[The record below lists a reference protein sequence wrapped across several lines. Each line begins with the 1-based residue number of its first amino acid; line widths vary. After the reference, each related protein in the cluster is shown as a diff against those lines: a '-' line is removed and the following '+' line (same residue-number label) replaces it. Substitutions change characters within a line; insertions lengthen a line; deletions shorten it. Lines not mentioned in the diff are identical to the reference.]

1 MIIDKSVRMRQYT
14 EFFPAFCNVFT
25 SELDELGF
33 FTAPASTK
41 YHGAYEGG
49 LFDHS
54 LEVAKQLVNLTEKLG
69 LTWERPES
77 PYIVGMYH
85 DLCKCDNYA
94 KVIDKSEAKDLNG
107 NTIKVLETG
116 YHYEYSRDIII
127 PGHGEKSV
135 IMLQKFISLTDEEIA
150 CIRWHMGAYETDT
163 KMWEYYGRAIE
174 KYPNVLY
181 THTADMIAS
190 KIIGV

>member
-1 MIIDKSVRMRQYT
+1 MENDRVEGYQRRITEYKNFMSYRKPLYPVRI
-14 EFFPAFCNVFT
+14 EVL
-25 SELDELGF
+25 EKLGF

-49 LFDHS
+49 LFNHS
-54 LEVAKQLVNLTEKLG
+54 LEVAKQLVKLTEKLG

-77 PYIVGMYH
+77 PYIVGMFH
-85 DLCKCDNYA
+85 DLCKVDNY
-94 KVIDKSEAKDLNG
+94 VWDIEADRYKYNP
-107 NTIKVLETG
+107 
-116 YHYEYSRDIII
+116 DIII
-127 PGHGEKSV
+127 PGHGDKSV
-135 IMLQKFISLTDEEIA
+135 IMLQKHLDLTDEEIA
-150 CIRWHMGAYETDT
+150 CIRWYMGAYETDT

>member
-1 MIIDKSVRMRQYT
+1 MDKEERI
-14 EFFPAFCNVFT
+14 
-25 SELDELGF
+25 ELYKSFMNDYDYLSLGYLDDMGF

-54 LEVAKQLVNLTEKLG
+54 FMTAKSLVELTEKLG
-69 LTWERPES
+69 LVWERPAS

-85 DLCKCDNYA
+85 DLCKCDNYV
-94 KVIDKSEAKDLNG
+94 KDIETDKYIYNPE
-107 NTIKVLETG
+107 
-116 YHYEYSRDIII
+116 III

-135 IMLQKFISLTDEEIA
+135 MLCLERDCLTREEIA
-150 CIRWHMGAYETDT
+150 CICWHMGAYETDP

-174 KYPNVLY
+174 KYPNVLF

-190 KIIGV
+190 KILGV

>member
-1 MIIDKSVRMRQYT
+1 MKTKEDRIKEYN
-14 EFFPAFCNVFT
+14 EFKLGIEKFMSAY
-25 SELDELGF
+25 ELDELGF

-54 LEVAKQLVNLTEKLG
+54 IQVAKELVRLTEKLG
-69 LTWERPES
+69 LKWEKYRS
-77 PYIVGMYH
+77 PYLVGMFH
-85 DLCKCDNYA
+85 DLCKCDNY
-94 KVIDKSEAKDLNG
+94 VID
-107 NTIKVLETG
+107 IETG
-116 YHYEYSRDIII
+116 KYKYNPEIII
-127 PGHGEKSV
+127 PGHGDKS
-135 IMLQKFISLTDEEIA
+135 IILLQKYISLTDEEIA
-150 CIRWHMGAYETDT
+150 CIRWHMGAYETDP
-163 KMWEYYGRAIE
+163 KMWDYYGRAIE

>member
-1 MIIDKSVRMRQYT
+1 MKTKEDRISEYY
-14 EFFPAFCNVFT
+14 EFFGGHPFVSVEN
-25 SELDELGF
+25 LDSLGF

-41 YHGAYEGG
+41 YHGAYNGG

-54 LEVAKQLVNLTEKLG
+54 LEVGKQLVNLTEKLG
-69 LTWERPES
+69 LKWEKSKAPH
-77 PYIVGMYH
+77 IVGMFH
-85 DLCKCDNYA
+85 DLCKCDNY
-94 KVIDKSEAKDLNG
+94 VFDCESDKYKYNPDL
-107 NTIKVLETG
+107 
-116 YHYEYSRDIII
+116 II

-135 IMLQKFISLTDEEIA
+135 IMLQKLMTLSDEEIA
-150 CIRWHMGAYETDT
+150 CIRWHMGAFESDP

-190 KIIGV
+190 RIIGV

>member
-1 MIIDKSVRMRQYT
+1 MKSKLDRIKEYRDFMDGMDTLEYEALDK
-14 EFFPAFCNVFT
+14 
-25 SELDELGF
+25 LGF

-54 LEVAKQLVNLTEKLG
+54 LEVARQLVKLTNKLNLDWK
-69 LTWERPES
+69 RSES
-77 PYIVGMYH
+77 PYIVGMFH
-85 DLCKCDNYA
+85 DLCKCNAYVWD
-94 KVIDKSEAKDLNG
+94 I
-107 NTIKVLETG
+107 ETNS
-116 YHYEYSRDIII
+116 YKYNNDIII
-127 PGHGEKSV
+127 PGHGEKSI
-135 IMLQKFISLTDEEIA
+135 IMYQRMDFLTTEEIA
-150 CIRWHMGAYETDT
+150 CIRWHMGAYEKDP

-190 KIIGV
+190 KIVGV

>member
-1 MIIDKSVRMRQYT
+1 MAIDKSTRMRRYT
-14 EFFPAFCNVFT
+14 EFFPPFCLPI
-25 SELDELGF
+25 SLDKLDGIGF

-41 YHGAYEGG
+41 YHGNYEGG

-54 LEVAKQLVNLTEKLG
+54 LEVAKQLVNLTEKLD
-69 LTWERPES
+69 LKWDRPES
-77 PYIVGMYH
+77 PYIVGMFH
-85 DLCKCDNYA
+85 DLCKCDAYKWDDREGGFYA
-94 KVIDKSEAKDLNG
+94 YN
-107 NTIKVLETG
+107 
-116 YHYEYSRDIII
+116 RDIII
-127 PGHGEKSV
+127 PGHGDKSV
-135 IMLQKFISLTDEEIA
+135 IILQKYLTLTDEEIA

-163 KMWEYYGRAIE
+163 KLWEYYGRAIK